1 MTAQN
6 VFSQKKPLQL
16 STVKS
21 LLDPSSSTYDKTLE
35 AFARNWLRVA
45 YEGHEDT
52 GVKPWL
58 AQDHPNYVVHLDK
71 SSGVMKGRISLS
83 GRNLYEY
90 IENAYMTGLIP
101 EYANL
106 LDTSANASAPAAP
119 APAPAPVQ
127 AAAPQVKPK
136 ALPPAPAKVAPAPVV
151 EVEDS
156 APVSASST
164 SLEEILAAINSGMDT
179 SQRILDEISA
189 VNGRLDSI
197 GEEVASH
204 HAELSSRIAVL
215 EQTVARLFNNVATID
230 HVKSLQEGQ
239 RTLALLL
246 SGGTEDFDEIMRDLD
261 RKIDSEKD
269 FYAMAT
275 SDVHAIFMSD
285 PVYSIIADTIG
296 SQNPTVLLNKIRH
309 DSSLRGK
316 VLEALIPW
324 LEESGESDQVHRL
337 RVSPLPTLMQYI
349 THTVTTIQSP

>member
-6 VFSQKKPLQL
+6 VFSQKKPLPL

-21 LLDPSSSTYDKTLE
+21 LLDPSSPTHDKSLE

-45 YEGHEDT
+45 YEGHDDT

-71 SSGVMKGRISLS
+71 SSGAMKGRISLS

-90 IENAYMTGLIP
+90 VENAYMTGLIP

-106 LDTSANASAPAAP
+106 LDTSTRVAPGIAPATF
-119 APAPAPVQ
+119 
-127 AAAPQVKPK
+127 AAAPPVKPK
-136 ALPPAPAKVAPAPVV
+136 TPPLAPAKVAYAPIVDA
-151 EVEDS
+151 EDATH
-156 APVSASST
+156 APASST
-164 SLEEILAAINSGMDT
+164 SLEEILAAINNGVNT
-179 SQRILDEISA
+179 SQQILDEISA

-204 HAELSSRIAVL
+204 HAELTSRIVVL
-215 EQTVARLFNNVATID
+215 EQTVASLLGNVATIE
-230 HVKSLQEGQ
+230 HVKALQEGQ

-261 RKIDSEKD
+261 RKIETEK
-269 FYAMAT
+269 ASQIMAA
-275 SDVHAIFMSD
+275 SDVHSMFMSD
-285 PVYSIIADTIG
+285 PVYRIIADTVG

-309 DSSLRGK
+309 DAALRGK
-316 VLEALIPW
+316 ILEVLVPW
-324 LEESGESDQVHRL
+324 MEESGQSDQVHRL
-337 RVSPLPTLMQYI
+337 RMSPLPALMQYI
-349 THTVTTIQSP
+349 THAVTTIQSS